1 MSVPKQNFSRV
12 NQVNKSAFILIYN
25 TTIKTI
31 AYLQYYHSNKHT
43 NHTINSIFYTEKT
56 PEYFNRSE

>member
-12 NQVNKSAFILIYN
+12 NQVIKPSFILINN

-31 AYLQYYHSNKHT
+31 VYLLYYDNKHT
-43 NHTINSIFYTEKT
+43 NHINSIFSTEKT